1 MSRLPNLRP
10 NKIIKALKRAGFV
23 EIKQVGS
30 HRFFWHPT
38 KRLSTGVPIHP
49 GDTARPLLKEI
60 IQQAGLSEEEFRKL
74 L

>member
-23 EIKQVGS
+23 EDKQTGS
-30 HRFFWHPT
+30 HLTFWHPT
-38 KRLSTGVPIHP
+38 KNLRTGVPIHP
-49 GDTARPLLKEI
+49 GDTSRPLLKEI
-60 IQQAGLSEEEFRKL
+60 IQQADLSESEFRKL